1 MDNKIKELLKKG
13 CAECE
18 VAIDNALDD
27 AYEYIIK
34 VVKECGGVL
43 KTPACDEKITL
54 YAFYE
59 GCDYDTAY
67 SKVEPIPIHG
77 LRYDDELGLCICTN
91 DMLDNYQFDTGYQFE
106 DYRNFEGKDKEEID
120 KVLDCM
126 GYYVEFD
133 KYDLVYADTIRS
145 IIGGIGDYLE

>member
-1 MDNKIKELLKKG
+1 MINKDILKEY
-13 CAECE
+13 AAHCE
-18 VAIDNALDD
+18 AAIDQALDN
-27 AYEYIIK
+27 AYETIITI
-34 VVKECGGVL
+34 VKECGGVL

-59 GCDYDTAY
+59 GCDYYSAY

-77 LRYDDELGLCICTN
+77 LRWDDELGLCICTN
-91 DMLDNYQFDTGYQFE
+91 DMLENYQFDTGYYFE

-145 IIGGIGDYLE
+145 IIGGIGDYIE

>member
-1 MDNKIKELLKKG
+1 MDIKRELLKRG
-13 CAECE
+13 CAAYEE
-18 VAIDNALDD
+18 AIDKALDN
-27 AYEYIIK
+27 AYEQIIR

-59 GCDYDTAY
+59 DYYGRAKT
-67 SKVEPIPIHG
+67 ENIHG
-77 LRYDDELGLCICTN
+77 LRWDDELGLCICT
-91 DMLDNYQFDTGYQFE
+91 DSMLKNYAFDTGYQFE

-133 KYDLVYADTIRS
+133 KYDLVYAPTVRA
-145 IIGGIGDYLE
+145 IIGGIGDYID